1 MGRRRAAVLAHVQGF
16 CLGFPV
22 GGLGQ
27 AAGAPAFLGGAAK
40 RVHELSQSGSQ
51 LCRSNGL
58 LPKLLDLSLLAL
70 DRTLYRFC
78 RKVPLI
84 SRANKLVVE
93 IEVFLDRSHGCRKL
107 GLQIIRLFLPHRCKP
122 QRINNRR

>member
-1 MGRRRAAVLAHVQGF
+1 M
-16 CLGFPV
+16 

-27 AAGAPAFLGGAAK
+27 AAGAPAFLSVAAK

-58 LPKLLDLSLLAL
+58 LPKLLDLSLMAL

-78 RKVPLI
+78 RKVPLMRV
-84 SRANKLVVE
+84 S
-93 IEVFLDRSHGCRKL
+93 D
-107 GLQIIRLFLPHRCKP
+107 GLCVGTDPA
-122 QRINNRR
+122 